1 MRGINV
7 PKNVNI
13 KPPALIAHRG
23 YAFRYPE
30 NTLES
35 LEAAI
40 EAGAGYIEF
49 DVQLTK
55 DGVPVLMH
63 DAELWRTAR
72 VDRSVLDMTLE
83 QLTDTWV
90 NETARF
96 GPKFGEVHVPTLA
109 EAVAL
114 LKKCA
119 KVTAFVEIKRES
131 LTRFGTIEVVER
143 VMKDLE
149 PAAGRCVVISFALE
163 AIRQARERDA
173 ERVGWV
179 LSEWTL
185 MAREA
190 AERFQ
195 PEFLFC
201 NYRMIPDEE
210 ALWPGP
216 WDWALY
222 EVIDPDLALGL
233 TARGARFI
241 ETMAIGEM
249 LTDLRLAP
257 GR

>member
-13 KPPALIAHRG
+13 KPPKLIAHRG
-23 YAFRYPE
+23 YALRYPE

-40 EAGAGYIEF
+40 EAGAGYVEF

-72 VDRSVLDMTLE
+72 IDRSVLDMTLE
-83 QLTDTWV
+83 QLKDVWV

-96 GPKFGEVHVPTLA
+96 GPQFGEIHAPTLA
-109 EAVAL
+109 EVVEL
-114 LKKCA
+114 LKKYS

-131 LTRFGTIEVVER
+131 LNRFGTDKVVEP
-143 VMKDLE
+143 VMTVLE
-149 PAAGRCVVISFALE
+149 PVAGRCVFISFALE

-195 PEFLFC
+195 PGYLFC

-216 WDWALY
+216 WNWALY
-222 EVIDPDLALGL
+222 EVIDPELALGL
-233 TARGARFI
+233 AARGAGFI